1 MMRTVDMKKP
11 GRGEAP
17 LHRWPASLKTS
28 LALGTILIVVLTPA
42 RKPGVFAVVALLL
55 LCAVLGGR
63 LPWRPLLRKMALI
76 EPMLVAVAALTLLQ
90 PGGGARFAL
99 LLARSTLSVTTLL
112 LLGATTPFSEILA
125 LLRRLRVPSIL
136 TTMAALLHRYVFV
149 LGEEMQRM
157 RRARRSRTFRKSRAG
172 AWHSLSAAAGAL
184 FLRTTE
190 RSERIYRAMIA
201 RGWK

>member
-1 MMRTVDMKKP
+1 MKKP
-11 GRGEAP
+11 RRREAS
-17 LHRWPASLKTS
+17 LHRWPASLKAL

-42 RKPGVFAVVALLL
+42 RMPGAFALVALLL

-63 LPWRPLLRKMALI
+63 LPWRPLLKKVALI
-76 EPMLVAVAALTLLQ
+76 EPMLLAVAALTLLQ
-90 PGGGARFAL
+90 PGGGTRFAL

-112 LLGATTPFSEILA
+112 LLGATTPFSEILD

-157 RRARRSRTFRKSRAG
+157 RRARRSRTFRKSRVG

>member
-1 MMRTVDMKKP
+1 M
-11 GRGEAP
+11 
-17 LHRWPASLKTS
+17 
-28 LALGTILIVVLTPA
+28 ILIVVLTPV
-42 RKPGVFAVVALLL
+42 RKPGVFAIVALLL
-55 LCAVLGGR
+55 LCAGLIGR
-63 LPWRPLLRKMALI
+63 LSWRPLLKKMALI
-76 EPMLVAVAALTLLQ
+76 EPMLIAIAALTLLQ

-99 LLARSTLSVTTLL
+99 LLTRSTLSLTTLIVL
-112 LLGATTPFSEILA
+112 IAVTPYSEILA
-125 LLRRLRVPSIL
+125 LLGRLHVPSIL

-157 RRARRSRTFRKSRAG
+157 KRARRSRTFRKSRAA
-172 AWHSLSAAAGAL
+172 AWHSLSAAAGTL

>member
-1 MMRTVDMKKP
+1 VDMKKP
-11 GRGEAP
+11 GRREAP
-17 LHRWPASLKTS
+17 PHRWPASLKAS
-28 LALGTILIVVLTPA
+28 LALGTILIVVLTPP
-42 RKPGVFAVVALLL
+42 RKPVVFAAIALLL
-55 LCAVLGGR
+55 LGAGILAR
-63 LPWRPLLRKMALI
+63 LPWRPLLKKMALI
-76 EPMLVAVAALTLLQ
+76 EPMLLAVAALTLLQ

-99 LLARSTLSVTTLL
+99 LLGRSTLSVTTLL
-112 LLGATTPFSEILA
+112 LLGATTPFSEILD

-149 LGEEMQRM
+149 LGEELQRM
-157 RRARRSRTFRKSRAG
+157 KRARRSRTFRKSRAV

>member
-1 MMRTVDMKKP
+1 MRAVDMKKP
-11 GRGEAP
+11 RRREAS
-17 LHRWPASLKTS
+17 LHRWPASLKAL

-42 RKPGVFAVVALLL
+42 RMPGAFALVALLL

-63 LPWRPLLRKMALI
+63 LPWRPLLKKVALI
-76 EPMLVAVAALTLLQ
+76 EPMLLAVAALTLLQ
-90 PGGGARFAL
+90 PGGGTRFAL

-112 LLGATTPFSEILA
+112 LLGATTPFSEILD

-157 RRARRSRTFRKSRAG
+157 RRARRSRTFRKSRVG